1 MVEIIFFSSTRDLK
15 RKKLTV
21 AKRKTLIRN
30 VKKFKEFSE
39 EGNLAKLSA
48 NGSGNGKLY
57 SAQSCFKEKKN
68 TMNRFQERRNFLP
81 PIQAKEKLV
90 E

>member
-1 MVEIIFFSSTRDLK
+1 MIFVTRFGGGEE
-15 RKKLTV
+15 KLTV
-21 AKRKTLIRN
+21 AKKKKRLIRN

-48 NGSGNGKLY
+48 SGNGKLC

>member
-1 MVEIIFFSSTRDLK
+1 MIFVTRFGGGEEK
-15 RKKLTV
+15 STV
-21 AKRKTLIRN
+21 AKKKRLIRN

-39 EGNLAKLSA
+39 EGNLAKLRA
-48 NGSGNGKLY
+48 SGNGKLC